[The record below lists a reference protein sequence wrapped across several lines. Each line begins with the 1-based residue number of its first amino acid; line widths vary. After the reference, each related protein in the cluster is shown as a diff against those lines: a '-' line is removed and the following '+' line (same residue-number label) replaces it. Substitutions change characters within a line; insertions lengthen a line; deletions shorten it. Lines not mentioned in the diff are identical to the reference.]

1 MAPQLND
8 CEILVHV
15 DAPALTAHD
24 VAYRQLAQAY
34 LGFQPREPT
43 YLSHPDIER
52 EGVIPEVAFE
62 SLDQS
67 PQSCETH
74 SLVGLSGKPKVTA
87 RPEQSRGPSREE
99 NPDEDLVGRPNDAH
113 VDFIGRSFD
122 GRLDEQ
128 AAEFD
133 SQDLSFE
140 GVLDNRDSPRLR
152 VERNGR
158 QIDDLIIPSSLPENP
173 SSQQSWSQPPSE
185 IADSYPMPPKVSYT
199 SPSRILRQWTTPQ
212 SAISATPAV
221 TTDVLPSQL
230 VAQTLSRR
238 ERNQEEF
245 FSLSGP
251 SNHTIHAQNI
261 VLATP
266 PFPGTATKRTR
277 TEGVSDNDYAEIT
290 HITTSDLDQSPRLSH
305 DLRAESAP
313 IETKRRKTTLGNTS
327 PRQGRTLLNLS
338 ASETLETSWRE
349 LYLNVK
355 ELWAGPPPI
364 GVDDVEPGS
373 FISDKL
379 DKLASQL
386 SSRYR
391 PQAARDVESFE
402 RGYWLVDSTSWDIET
417 HIAFWE
423 FLTPYLKNGLAGWGV
438 WCKRDDTR
446 RWVRLYCWGHIVKH
460 TYLLLYLASG
470 RQMKMT
476 GAEWMDGAGDMV
488 IRVPPLAKAV

>member
-1 MAPQLND
+1 MTPRLKD

-34 LGFQPREPT
+34 LGFQPSEPT
-43 YLSHPDIER
+43 HLPHPDFRR
-52 EGVIPEVAFE
+52 EGLGSEVASE
-62 SLDQS
+62 TSDHS
-67 PQSCETH
+67 PH
-74 SLVGLSGKPKVTA
+74 SLVGLRGKPKVTA
-87 RPEQSRGPSREE
+87 RPEENRGPSREE
-99 NPDEDLVGRPNDAH
+99 NPDKHFVGERNDSP
-113 VDFIGRSFD
+113 VEFIGRSFD

-152 VERNGR
+152 VEHDGG
-158 QIDDLIIPSSLPENP
+158 QIDDLIIPSSLPENS

-185 IADSYPMPPKVSYT
+185 VADSYPMPPKMSYS

-212 SAISATPAV
+212 SAIPATPAV
-221 TTDVLPSQL
+221 TMDVLPSQL
-230 VAQTLSRR
+230 VAQTLGRR
-238 ERNQEEF
+238 ERNQKESF
-245 FSLSGP
+245 PLSGP
-251 SNHTIHAQNI
+251 SKHTINAQNI

-266 PFPGTATKRTR
+266 PLPTSATKRNMA
-277 TEGVSDNDYAEIT
+277 EGFSDYEYAEIT
-290 HITTSDLDQSPRLSH
+290 HITTSDLDQSPRPSH

-313 IETKRRKTTLGNTS
+313 VETKRRKTALGSAS
-327 PRQGRTLLNLS
+327 PPQGWTLLNRS
-338 ASETLETSWRE
+338 ASETLGTPRRE

-355 ELWAGPPPI
+355 ELWAGLPPI
-364 GVDDVEPGS
+364 GVDDIEPSS
-373 FISDKL
+373 FVSEKL

-391 PQAARDVESFE
+391 PQAARDVEPFE

-446 RWVRLYCWGHIVKH
+446 RWIRLYCWGHIVKH

-470 RQMKMT
+470 RQMKVT